1 MIYYLQYIRKQHAI
15 RQKRAEILAS
25 KLERRELQQRKQEV
39 RSETLTLAL
48 QDVGGLW
55 TSSEQVDRSLAGLKN
70 EKDRR
75 AALETQLKY
84 RRYVLKTSVSAG
96 LLALSA
102 GGKKLA
108 LETLAMNLKKVIGEV
123 VERAASLMPPA
134 PEPVLQVDEARLTVE
149 KSRFRELVA
158 KERGREEERG
168 RKEAPSSKRRRTSIE
183 TPTKVPEVTD
193 PEDLIGKRVRQ
204 QVGETHPRFGIVTEV
219 RKCCSGKN
227 SGKYMFSVCFDRS
240 KKIVKLPLLDQL
252 ESGILTLPP
261 ITPDYLVGRRIDQRC
276 KLDDDEEYWYTGTV
290 LSYDKN
296 TRKHTIQYDY
306 QEEDEE
312 EEEDDD
318 EDDSETEGNIYDEPL
333 LKDYLSGDVRILL
346 S

>member
-1 MIYYLQYIRKQHAI
+1 M
-15 RQKRAEILAS
+15 
-25 KLERRELQQRKQEV
+25 
-39 RSETLTLAL
+39 RSERLTLAL

-55 TSSEQVDRSLAGLKN
+55 TSSEQVDRNLAGVKN

-84 RRYVLKTSVSAG
+84 RRYVLKTSVSTG
-96 LLALSA
+96 LFALSV

-108 LETLAMNLKKVIGEV
+108 LETLATNLKKVIGEA
-123 VERAASLMPPA
+123 VERAASLMPPV

-158 KERGREEERG
+158 KERRL
-168 RKEAPSSKRRRTSIE
+168 KEAPASKRRRTSEE
-183 TPTKVPEVTD
+183 TPTKVPEVHD
-193 PEDLIGKRVRQ
+193 PEDLIGKRVRHQ
-204 QVGETHPRFGIVTEV
+204 EGKTNPRFGIVTEV

-261 ITPDYLVGRRIDQRC
+261 ITPDYLVGRRIDQRF

-306 QEEDEE
+306 EEEDEEE